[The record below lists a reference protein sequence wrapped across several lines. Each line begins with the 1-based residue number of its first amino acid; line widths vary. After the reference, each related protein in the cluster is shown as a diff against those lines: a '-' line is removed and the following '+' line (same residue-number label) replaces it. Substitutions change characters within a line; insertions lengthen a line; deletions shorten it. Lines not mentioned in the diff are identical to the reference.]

1 MYFPLKILHQSKMY
15 VLFVSFS
22 SESHFNLS
30 GPPAS
35 TSSKLLSRI
44 GNVDGQSISSMSS
57 SSSTSSSST
66 GKKKNH
72 MFDYNLL
79 IIQGVQEGLGAF

>member
-66 GKKKNH
+66 GKKNH
-72 MFDYNLL
+72 IFDYNLL